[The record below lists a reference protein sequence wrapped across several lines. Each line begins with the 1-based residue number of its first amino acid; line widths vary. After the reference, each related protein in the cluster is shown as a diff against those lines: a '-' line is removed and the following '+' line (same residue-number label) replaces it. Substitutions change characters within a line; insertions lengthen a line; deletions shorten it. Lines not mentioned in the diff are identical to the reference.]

1 MSTKIDDLI
10 APWSSNQ
17 FSMSNDSPFND
28 MNIEKLTMP
37 ASSSRYVD
45 YGLPHDVL
53 PPYHRVYS
61 IADNDPRKIAP
72 RVERQSASRGMF
84 QVESVSFRYNHDMT
98 SKYGGSS
105 DNYYDLQSGGREV
118 YNPRRQESVSPCSTE
133 NLQEQRN
140 PYLDSSLKTQHN
152 NPEVS
157 ENESYSQDNDPQ
169 YFDTYKTKNPN
180 TTGEMKKSGNYNS
193 RRSEYESSNN
203 DYAPYR
209 YEQKRGGYS
218 ESNPGAYTSY
228 ENKQKMDDRKQ
239 ASVGTKKCKVIEI
252 APGQYMRL
260 RGAEETWKAI
270 QDDFYVPC
278 SCVICELTLF
288 CIQDATYVL
297 CPQCQVVN
305 PLEKIDGYD
314 GGVGLGFTIEELAEW
329 QNDILRNRR
338 Y

>member
-10 APWSSNQ
+10 APWSNNQ
-17 FSMSNDSPFND
+17 FPLSNDSPFSD
-28 MNIEKLTMP
+28 MTTENFAMS

-53 PPYHRVYS
+53 PPYHRVHG
-61 IADNDPRKIAP
+61 IVGNDPRKIAP
-72 RVERQSASRGMF
+72 RVERHSASRGIR
-84 QVESVSFRYNHDMT
+84 QVESVSFRYNHDAT

-105 DNYYDLQSGGREV
+105 DNYYDIPSGGREV
-118 YNPRRQESVSPCSTE
+118 YNPRRQESMSPCSTE
-133 NLQEQRN
+133 HLKEQRN
-140 PYLDSSLKTQHN
+140 PYLNSLVKTQHDD
-152 NPEVS
+152 PEAS
-157 ENESYSQDNDPQ
+157 ENESYDWDNNPKRLDA
-169 YFDTYKTKNPN
+169 YDTKHSN
-180 TTGEMKKSGNYNS
+180 TYGEMKKCDNYS
-193 RRSEYESSNN
+193 TSRSEYESSNEH
-203 DYAPYR
+203 YAPYR

-239 ASVGTKKCKVIEI
+239 ASVGTKKCKVIEV

-297 CPQCQVVN
+297 CPKCQVVN

-329 QNDILRNRR
+329 QNDILMNRR